1 MTYCLFMMMIH
12 YYFFVEVVKN
22 GTPTSW
28 CMDGGVW
35 WLDTFLDETQCY
47 NENFNSYWQIFL
59 SLQQE
64 SLPK

>member
-47 NENFNSYWQIFL
+47 DEKSNSYW
-59 SLQQE
+59 
-64 SLPK
+64 